1 MGGSRDYKKVS
12 YFTYKRD
19 ADGNPVYMN
28 NGEVAVERKYRYIRV
43 TEYKNR
49 QQAQENRRNAEA
61 LSRMSARMQNRRNS
75 GNMPSLEERVRQ
87 ATEAINQATDKK
99 TLKSA
104 MDNLGLS
111 DKTSFIKEMKSIEGA
126 KEVAT
131 ALAVMNATFGGD
143 VITDITTKGTFANG
157 VGGFR
162 TVGSTVIHLNPKWFN
177 DPEGTQ
183 NMLDDQVAR
192 GHFHKGENLQ
202 SLVKHEYGHLLQDK
216 LTAEVRNSDVFKKN
230 ASRLE
235 SERENFNKLISDL
248 PSNEREKIHEYI
260 DKAFHATTSKS
271 VTSNINKAIKLL
283 YVSKNYVDARFSLSR
298 QSTYVLNQNN
308 LLHNA
313 EIKKIQQI
321 FNRVGAYS
329 PTDVS
334 IGLTGGTKAYARQ
347 SWAEAHAEC
356 ISDYMTNGPDGASA
370 TAIRYVQEFA
380 KEIGVIL

>member
-131 ALAVMNATFGGD
+131 ALAV
-143 VITDITTKGTFANG
+143 
-157 VGGFR
+157 R
-162 TVGSTVIHLNPKWFN
+162 
-177 DPEGTQ
+177 
-183 NMLDDQVAR
+183 
-192 GHFHKGENLQ
+192 
-202 SLVKHEYGHLLQDK
+202 
-216 LTAEVRNSDVFKKN
+216 
-230 ASRLE
+230 
-235 SERENFNKLISDL
+235 SE
-248 PSNEREKIHEYI
+248 ER
-260 DKAFHATTSKS
+260 
-271 VTSNINKAIKLL
+271 
-283 YVSKNYVDARFSLSR
+283 R
-298 QSTYVLNQNN
+298 
-308 LLHNA
+308 
-313 EIKKIQQI
+313 
-321 FNRVGAYS
+321 
-329 PTDVS
+329 
-334 IGLTGGTKAYARQ
+334 
-347 SWAEAHAEC
+347 
-356 ISDYMTNGPDGASA
+356 
-370 TAIRYVQEFA
+370 
-380 KEIGVIL
+380 